1 MPGREITLAHVIANP
16 TEDLYLK
23 LGLID
28 ASGAIGIFTITPSE
42 AAMIAAD
49 VATKSANVS
58 IGFVDRFNG
67 SLVITGDVAA
77 VQSALTEVMNT
88 LCGMMGFASA
98 PIIILIGRST
108 AGKTT
113 LCQRINHEEL
123 QYHKTQTVQIVNQS
137 MIDTPGEYLERRY
150 FRGALMVTAADAD
163 TIVLVQDATEKGS
176 MFPPAYSSMFAKPC
190 VGVVTKSDLA
200 SEHEISN
207 ARQYLKAA
215 GAGEIFVVSSVT
227 GEGVEALVR
236 HLDFL

>member
-1 MPGREITLAHVIANP
+1 MER
-16 TEDLYLK
+16 K
-23 LGLID
+23 
-28 ASGAIGIFTITPSE
+28 
-42 AAMIAAD
+42 
-49 VATKSANVS
+49 
-58 IGFVDRFNG
+58 RR
-67 SLVITGDVAA
+67 
-77 VQSALTEVMNT
+77 
-88 LCGMMGFASA
+88 
-98 PIIILIGRST
+98 IILIGCST

-113 LCQRINHEEL
+113 LWQRINHEEL